1 MQTYTSGGKLL
12 YGINIY
18 LEHTIN
24 AKDGLIKYNI
34 TTSLYIANER
44 LFKYFG
50 NLWEVYAFN
59 KYICNL
65 YIHFQIRSKFYQF
78 HRYNVQ

>member
-34 TTSLYIANER
+34 TTSWHSE
-44 LFKYFG
+44 
-50 NLWEVYAFN
+50 WEAV
-59 KYICNL
+59 
-65 YIHFQIRSKFYQF
+65 QIFW
-78 HRYNVQ
+78 